1 MIGAVILQVV
11 LIALNAVFASAE
23 IAVISMNEM
32 KLKMLTEQG
41 DKRAGKLSRLTKEPA
56 RFLATIQ
63 VAITLAGF
71 LGSAFAADNFA
82 GPLVSALLKAGVP
95 VPESVLNSIAVVLIT
110 LILSY
115 FSLVLGELVPKRIA
129 MKKTEEMALGM
140 AGTLSFVSKAFAPL
154 VALLTASTNGILR
167 LLGIAP
173 SDNDDEVTEEEI
185 QMVLLAG
192 NKQGII
198 DSDETEMIQN
208 IFEFDD
214 IPVSQVCTHRI
225 KVTALYTEDS
235 MEEWD
240 RIIRESYHTYYPVC
254 RESRDNIEGIL
265 DTKLYFRMAD
275 RSREKVMKEAVQPA
289 YFVPE
294 AMKANVLFQNMKKS
308 RSCFAVVIDEYGGM
322 TGIVTLRD
330 LIEELVGDWYEP
342 EEQEKSLGIRKTG
355 QNKWEIQGY
364 AQLDDVAEALGIELP
379 TDVYDTFNGFLC
391 DIIGKVPG
399 DGESFTCEYENLKID
414 VHSVKK
420 HRIGSTTVILTEK
433 PEEET

>member
-167 LLGIAP
+167 LLGIDP

-225 KVTALYTEDS
+225 
-235 MEEWD
+235 
-240 RIIRESYHTYYPVC
+240 
-254 RESRDNIEGIL
+254 
-265 DTKLYFRMAD
+265 
-275 RSREKVMKEAVQPA
+275 
-289 YFVPE
+289 
-294 AMKANVLFQNMKKS
+294 
-308 RSCFAVVIDEYGGM
+308 
-322 TGIVTLRD
+322 
-330 LIEELVGDWYEP
+330 
-342 EEQEKSLGIRKTG
+342 
-355 QNKWEIQGY
+355 
-364 AQLDDVAEALGIELP
+364 
-379 TDVYDTFNGFLC
+379 
-391 DIIGKVPG
+391 
-399 DGESFTCEYENLKID
+399 
-414 VHSVKK
+414 
-420 HRIGSTTVILTEK
+420 
-433 PEEET
+433 